1 MPGIRKG
8 KLLRSCTGQ
17 KVHVLSSAKKEH
29 QLRENNAQILGSD
42 TKMAL
47 QNQIQKCGQSIKSLL
62 EQQDFQK
69 LSEIF
74 SEYYKVQL
82 SEEFIGRKA
91 LKGLYEF
98 YHPVLMEI
106 GAENFYAAVLTLVYK
121 EQIGR
126 AKRLLEI
133 REQTGAL
140 SPEAA
145 QLKANLE
152 IFEKAGL
159 YETEEP
165 LPYGTCPQWN

>member
-1 MPGIRKG
+1 MR
-8 KLLRSCTGQ
+8 TE
-17 KVHVLSSAKKEH
+17 HKEPSGTAGFP
-29 QLRENNAQILGSD
+29 E
-42 TKMAL
+42 
-47 QNQIQKCGQSIKSLL
+47 IKRN
-62 EQQDFQK
+62 F
-69 LSEIF
+69 F
-74 SEYYKVQL
+74 PEYYKVQL

-152 IFEKAGL
+152 ILKKQYLIMSAGISRRRRMHWSRFWSAIPRFRAL
-159 YETEEP
+159 
-165 LPYGTCPQWN
+165 